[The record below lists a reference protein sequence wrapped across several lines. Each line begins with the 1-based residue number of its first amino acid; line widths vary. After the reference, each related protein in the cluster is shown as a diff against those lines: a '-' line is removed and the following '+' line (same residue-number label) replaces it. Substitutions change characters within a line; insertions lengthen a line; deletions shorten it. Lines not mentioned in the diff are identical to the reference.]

1 MPKKKTVKSKNN
13 PVKKS
18 VKKRAKKHSVKKLSP
33 KVYTPFTKNLMPPTS
48 KPTYSNTNL
57 IKPKKTITRRRHYN
71 KIKRPS

>member
-18 VKKRAKKHSVKKLSP
+18 VKKRAKKHSIKKLSP

-57 IKPKKTITRRRHYN
+57 IKPKKKTTRRKHN
-71 KIKRPS
+71 KKLIRPS